1 MYVFL
6 VNIDYIQ
13 MHILI
18 QIKSMDVYANKTE
31 KVKQEHFLETKIIL
45 ISKEGL

>member
-1 MYVFL
+1 MHVFL
-6 VNIDYIQ
+6 INIDHIQ

-31 KVKQEHFLETKIIL
+31 RVKQKYLFGNNIVLILE
-45 ISKEGL
+45 EGL